1 MRRRIYH
8 FSKRILIFT
17 LGVPV
22 IAVGIALIPLP
33 GPGFLVIAAGLAILS
48 LEFEWARR
56 WLQHTRNHIEK
67 MAEQAQKAI
76 SQGKSKTDD
85 TTGDKSDKIDST
97 KKL

>member
-8 FSKRILIFT
+8 FSKRILVIT

-33 GPGFLVIAAGLAILS
+33 GPGLLVIAAGLAILS

-56 WLQHTRNHIEK
+56 WLQLTRNHIEK

-76 SQGKSKTDD
+76 SQGKNKSDAKPN
-85 TTGDKSDKIDST
+85 DKSDST

>member
-22 IAVGIALIPLP
+22 IAIGIVLIPLP

-56 WLQHTRNHIEK
+56 WLQHTRNHIEN
-67 MAEQAQKAI
+67 MAQQAQKAI
-76 SQGKSKTDD
+76 THKNGKFDEK
-85 TTGDKSDKIDST
+85 KDSA
-97 KKL
+97 KKQ